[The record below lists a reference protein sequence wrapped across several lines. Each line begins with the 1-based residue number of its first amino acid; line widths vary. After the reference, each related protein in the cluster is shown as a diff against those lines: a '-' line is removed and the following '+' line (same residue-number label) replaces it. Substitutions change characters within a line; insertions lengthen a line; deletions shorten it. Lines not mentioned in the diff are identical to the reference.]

1 MTKNSLSVLVQM
13 DPLENINFNSDS
25 TISIIEEGLKR
36 GHNIFF
42 CRPQDIFISSQR
54 KKIRCKKFKFK
65 NNNVKFQI
73 NSPSMNIHILKL
85 FFYVKTPLLIL
96 IMLQICT
103 FTWFKVN

>member
-54 KKIRCKKFKFK
+54 KKIRCK
-65 NNNVKFQI
+65 NLNLEIV
-73 NSPSMNIHILKL
+73 M
-85 FFYVKTPLLIL
+85 
-96 IMLQICT
+96 
-103 FTWFKVN
+103 

>member
-1 MTKNSLSVLVQM
+1 MTKNNLSVLVQM

-54 KKIRCKKFKFK
+54 KKIRCKKFKLEF
-65 NNNVKFQI
+65 
-73 NSPSMNIHILKL
+73 
-85 FFYVKTPLLIL
+85 
-96 IMLQICT
+96 
-103 FTWFKVN
+103 

>member
-42 CRPQDIFISSQR
+42 VDLKIFSFHHKE
-54 KKIRCKKFKFK
+54 KK
-65 NNNVKFQI
+65 
-73 NSPSMNIHILKL
+73 
-85 FFYVKTPLLIL
+85 
-96 IMLQICT
+96 
-103 FTWFKVN
+103 